1 MFPSQPKA
9 LLFDLMGTCV
19 DWKTSVMNALNSSPA
34 SSALTSSTD
43 KSDLA
48 AAWRAAFFEEIH
60 RRFDAGEDAED
71 IDSTHRRLLEVLLA
85 ERNIDWSNSE
95 KNRLVRSWHDQIPWP
110 DAELAIAQLKK
121 DYFVLVLANGT
132 TKLQLDIIKSSGLG
146 FHTLLSSQLLG
157 FTKPDPRIYLRA
169 LELLDLPPDE
179 ACMVAAHAYDLRAAA
194 KVGIRTVYI
203 HRSTEDLNEDMD
215 LVRKEFDVFVDGIGR
230 SPQGGLMAL
239 ANLLQR

>member
-1 MFPSQPKA
+1 MVHPSAMFPSQPKA

-95 KNRLVRSWHDQIPWP
+95 KNRLVRSWHDQIRQSRVNRLWRLSALANGSCLHVAWP

-121 DYFVLVLANGT
+121 DYFV
-132 TKLQLDIIKSSGLG
+132 
-146 FHTLLSSQLLG
+146 
-157 FTKPDPRIYLRA
+157 
-169 LELLDLPPDE
+169 
-179 ACMVAAHAYDLRAAA
+179 
-194 KVGIRTVYI
+194 
-203 HRSTEDLNEDMD
+203 
-215 LVRKEFDVFVDGIGR
+215 
-230 SPQGGLMAL
+230 
-239 ANLLQR
+239 